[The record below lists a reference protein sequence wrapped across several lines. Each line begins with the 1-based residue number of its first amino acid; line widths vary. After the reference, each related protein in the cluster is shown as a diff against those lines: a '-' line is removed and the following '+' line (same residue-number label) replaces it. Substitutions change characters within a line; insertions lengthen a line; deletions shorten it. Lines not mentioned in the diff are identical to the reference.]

1 MSTAEILSLISLI
14 SFIISGA
21 SLILTIFF
29 WFQFKIPKI
38 IGNLSGRT
46 ARKTIAQMRT
56 NNEQSGPKN
65 YRSSAINASRGT
77 ITMSGVSTV
86 REEVSVEEK
95 KPETGLLSENKAS
108 EVMSQ
113 QTQLLDSEKAVDLP
127 VDADATL
134 VLCDEV
140 PNPVRRTGGKKLD
153 MLDEVILI
161 HTQEV
166 IG

>member
-14 SFIISGA
+14 SFIISGF

-29 WFQFKIPKI
+29 WFQFKIPRI

-46 ARKTIAQMRT
+46 ARKTIEQMRT
-56 NNEQSGPKN
+56 SNEQSGPKSF
-65 YRSSAINASRGT
+65 RSSAINASRGK

-86 REEVSVEEK
+86 KEEVSVEEQK
-95 KPETGLLSENKAS
+95 TETGLLSENKAS
-108 EVMSQ
+108 EITNQ
-113 QTQLLDSEKAVDLP
+113 QTQLLDSEKAVDPP

-134 VLCDEV
+134 ALLDEA
-140 PNPVRRTGGKKLD
+140 PNPIRRTGGKKLD